1 MRKIEF
7 SEVKNIYEYEKIR
20 KEFREKI
27 IRIKK
32 DRRVQIGDN
41 ITLVFENRDTVLFQ
55 IQEMIRI
62 ERLVDSKLIQHEIDI
77 YNELIPGK
85 NQICATML
93 IEIQE
98 KQFIKPVLDSLI
110 GLNRNCVFLE
120 FEGEKIEPIFDQ
132 GQLTDDRISA
142 VQYLTF
148 NFTEKQVAKFVNDK
162 CQAKLR
168 IDHQNYKAYTT
179 LSSVQHKVLINDLKE

>member
-32 DRRVQIGDN
+32 DRRIQIGDN

-62 ERLVDSKLIQHEIDI
+62 ERLVDPKLIQNEIDI

-148 NFTEKQVAKFVNDK
+148 NFTEKQVAKFVNGK
-162 CQAKLR
+162 SQAKL
-168 IDHQNYKAYTT
+168 IINHKNYKANATF
-179 LSSVQHKVLINDLKE
+179 SSVQHKVLIDDLKE